1 MTSIYPTAMRIL
13 LFLTI
18 LLPISGFAAPGDT
31 VLVTTHNNVLIRTNP
46 AVGSTDYVG
55 WGNFPTTDVHKIL
68 MKLNFSCP
76 PGESCG
82 EWDYLNYIY
91 IRRVGGQN
99 GSSLDLELARYIT
112 PYGLGYGPT
121 WRGEWLLD
129 VSDFAGLLKDSVE
142 IQYRHTGFETN
153 VGRGW
158 IVDLEFVCIEGPP
171 ARDFIRVNK
180 LWNGN
185 FSYGNQANPIN
196 TQLAPKSITLNAN
209 TQLLR
214 SYIVQTGHSFGD
226 PENCAEFCP
235 KQRTLRRDGTP
246 YSTKLV
252 WRDNCG
258 ENPNFPQAG
267 TWLYDRSAWCPGDIA
282 YPDVVDLPASGG
294 ATHEFRMEMEN
305 YVNQGTN
312 SPNYVIESFLFE
324 YGESNIG
331 RDVSIEDIAAPSR
344 HYYHSRYNPICGK
357 PIVRIQNNGSEVLTS
372 CIITYGDKNGAKS
385 SFTWTG
391 SLNQRE
397 TATVE
402 LLANVAWNT
411 GGTFEAVVSSP
422 NGQSDEL
429 SFNNRMESQYLAP
442 LELPESFVV
451 NIRSNNFGNETSW
464 KITDMQGNI
473 VASRSSFANNTEYRD
488 TVTLP
493 WGCYRFMLE
502 DSDEDGL
509 AWWANNDGDG
519 FVRFRKISSGFHKFW
534 GGDFGSNIIQEFTVG
549 GALNT
554 ADAVVVDN
562 KTLLYPNPSAE
573 GSQLEIILKQPEQ
586 AQIQIVSAAGQVVKT
601 YTLASNNWHQ
611 LQLEKPTAAGIY
623 LIQVQAGEYRKTVR
637 WVVE

>member
-1 MTSIYPTAMRIL
+1 
-13 LFLTI
+13 
-18 LLPISGFAAPGDT
+18 
-31 VLVTTHNNVLIRTNP
+31 
-46 AVGSTDYVG
+46 
-55 WGNFPTTDVHKIL
+55 
-68 MKLNFSCP
+68 
-76 PGESCG
+76 
-82 EWDYLNYIY
+82 
-91 IRRVGGQN
+91 
-99 GSSLDLELARYIT
+99 
-112 PYGLGYGPT
+112 
-121 WRGEWLLD
+121 
-129 VSDFAGLLKDSVE
+129 
-142 IQYRHTGFETN
+142 
-153 VGRGW
+153 
-158 IVDLEFVCIEGPP
+158 
-171 ARDFIRVNK
+171 
-180 LWNGN
+180 
-185 FSYGNQANPIN
+185 
-196 TQLAPKSITLNAN
+196 
-209 TQLLR
+209 
-214 SYIVQTGHSFGD
+214 
-226 PENCAEFCP
+226 
-235 KQRTLRRDGTP
+235 
-246 YSTKLV
+246 
-252 WRDNCG
+252 
-258 ENPNFPQAG
+258 
-267 TWLYDRSAWCPGDIA
+267 
-282 YPDVVDLPASGG
+282 
-294 ATHEFRMEMEN
+294 MEN

-402 LLANVAWNT
+402 LPANVAWNT

-519 FVRFRKISSGFHKFW
+519 FVRFRKIGSGFHKFW